1 MTTVAPPPIK
11 PMTRLPT
18 AQTRRKYYTI
28 HSNNNNAFSLKLN
41 DDVKTA
47 IVGFKDVDDAVKIGS
62 MIETHFI
69 QYKEWPETRDP
80 STLILPSNRLTT
92 LSHIFFRVWT
102 FDDLKLECTNNFL
115 DFITVESIASNK
127 PDAYSLNG
135 NFYAFEAPDEFYHNR
150 IRELYEMN

>member
-1 MTTVAPPPIK
+1 MATIAPPIK
-11 PMTRLPT
+11 PRPRLPT

-47 IVGFKDVDDAVKIGS
+47 IVGFKDVDDALRIGS
-62 MIETHFI
+62 MIETHYI

-80 STLILPSNRLTT
+80 GSLILPTNRLNT

-102 FDDLKLECTNNFL
+102 FNDLKLECTNNFWISL
-115 DFITVESIASNK
+115 QSSPLHQINPTHIHSTETFTLLKLLMNSIIIESV
-127 PDAYSLNG
+127 
-135 NFYAFEAPDEFYHNR
+135 NFTT
-150 IRELYEMN
+150 

>member
-1 MTTVAPPPIK
+1 MATIAPPIK
-11 PMTRLPT
+11 PRPNLLT

-47 IVGFKDVDDAVKIGS
+47 IVGFKDVDDAVRIGS

-69 QYKEWPETRDP
+69 INKEWPDTRDP
-80 STLILPSNRLTT
+80 GQLILPSNRLET

-102 FDDLKLECTNNFL
+102 FNDIKLECTNNFL
-115 DFITVESIASNK
+115 DFISVESIASNK

-135 NFYAFEAPDEFYHNR
+135 NFYMFEAPDEYYQNR
-150 IRELYEMN
+150 IRELYDMA